1 MADRAAAEIVD
12 HHLGMRLEH
21 GGYRVGDGN
30 VGSKMIDHEPIIPFA
45 IRIVQN
51 GLPVSQPV

>member
-1 MADRAAAEIVD
+1 
-12 HHLGMRLEH
+12 MRLEH

-51 GLPVSQPV
+51 GLAVGDWGIAVTAIFPPCKAR